1 MKEID
6 IKTLKT
12 KELYQYLTSAI
23 TPRPIALVSTIS
35 ENGMSNLSPYSF
47 FNVFS
52 IPQSSNASNKV
63 SVSVLLFHL
72 IFIFTT
78 AKQKKKR

>member
-52 IPQSSNASNKV
+52 IRPPI
-63 SVSVLLFHL
+63 L
-72 IFIFTT
+72 IFSPVNRTIDNT
-78 AKQKKKR
+78 KKRYINKYF